1 MGIIGAAAD
10 KIGLGLDL
18 GETVCVNPVDQAG
31 DFRHHFGA
39 NPVAGQQQHFV
50 SHH

>member
-10 KIGLGLDL
+10 KVGLGLDL
-18 GETVCVNPVDQAG
+18 GETFSVNPIDQAR

-39 NPVAGQQQHFV
+39 DPVAGQQQTRCKL
-50 SHH
+50 S